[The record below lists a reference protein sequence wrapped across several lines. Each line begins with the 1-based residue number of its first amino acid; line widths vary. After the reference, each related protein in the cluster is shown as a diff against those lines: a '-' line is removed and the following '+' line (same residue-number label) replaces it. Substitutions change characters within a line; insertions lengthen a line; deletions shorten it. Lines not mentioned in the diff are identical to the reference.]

1 MRLRFI
7 PTLVLAAIVL
17 APNAANAQFD
27 NSIPVKNLT
36 GSAPLVVTETSVF
49 FPQPA
54 NGTVRVCVSFRNISA
69 KPASEVD
76 FTFRFDDMLGNPL
89 REGIL
94 HRTGSFGPGILIEG
108 KMSVLGGSPDSF
120 NNCLNVQGTS
130 LKPSFEIVDETGVVF
145 EDGTTWKKGAPFV
158 AAFTRSGTKLAGSG
172 QTVGGATPGAA
183 PSAGASVTVGGATG
197 QGGIVAGA
205 GEAFGTIAWI
215 PGSRTAIGTA
225 VDQPS
230 QDVADYAAMS
240 KCNGLAPGGTG
251 CTVRVRMFGADKKCG
266 AVATDDTRF
275 STARGSNMNDTI
287 KAVLDALQQQG
298 GTLAPNNIIASVC
311 NSR

>member
-7 PTLVLAAIVL
+7 PTLVLAAFVL
-17 APNAANAQFD
+17 APGAARAQFD
-27 NSIPVKNLT
+27 NSIPVRNLT
-36 GSAPLVVTETSVF
+36 AAAPMVVTQTSVF
-49 FPQPA
+49 FLN
-54 NGTVRVCVSFRNISA
+54 NGKVRVCLSFRNVSA
-69 KPASEVD
+69 KAASEAD
-76 FTFRFDDMLGNPL
+76 FTFQFNDTLGSPM
-89 REGIL
+89 REAVL

-108 KMSVLGGSPDSF
+108 KMSELGGSPDSF
-120 NNCLNVQGTS
+120 NNCVIIEGAQM
-130 LKPSFEIVDETGVVF
+130 KPSLEIVDETAVVF

-158 AAFTRSGTKLAGSG
+158 AAFSRAGTKLAGGG
-172 QTVGGATPGAA
+172 QTVGGGTAPGAA
-183 PSAGASVTVGGATG
+183 PASVTVGGATG

-205 GEAFGTIAWI
+205 GAAFGTIAWI
-215 PGSRTAIGTA
+215 PGSRTAIGTSI
-225 VDQPS
+225 DQPS

-251 CTVRVRMFGADKKCG
+251 CTVRVRMYGADKKCG

-298 GTLAPNNIIASVC
+298 GTLGPNNIVASVC
-311 NSR
+311 NTR